1 MQNSTQNQSKP
12 QNRKV
17 ALAGASGL
25 VGGYLLQGLLA
36 DDSIAEIHV
45 LSRRTLNIRHP
56 KLAVHVVDFKAIPP
70 LPLLDEVYL
79 ALGTTIKVAGSQAAF
94 RAVDFDANLA
104 VALAA
109 RQSGASRLGLVSAMG
124 ADAHSRTFYSR
135 VKGELE
141 DALIKAEF
149 GTLVIARPSLL
160 LGNRA
165 SLAQPPRLAEKMA
178 MAAGKFLGPFL
189 PADYR
194 PVEAASV
201 ASALLNDTPATQG
214 LKILT
219 SGALQA
225 SRLTTPEA

>member
-1 MQNSTQNQSKP
+1 MQSSPQDQSKP

-25 VGGYLLQGLLA
+25 VGGCLLQGLLA
-36 DDSIAEIHV
+36 DKSITEIHV
-45 LSRRTLNIRHP
+45 LSRRPLNIRHP

-70 LPLLDEVYL
+70 LPPLDEVYL

-104 VALAA
+104 VAKAA
-109 RQSGASRLGLVSAMG
+109 KQAGACRLGLVSSMG

-135 VKGELE
+135 VKGESE
-141 DALIKAEF
+141 EALIKAGF

-165 SLAQPPRLAEKMA
+165 ALDQPPRPAEKMA
-178 MAAGKFLGPFL
+178 MAVGKLLATFL

-194 PVEAASV
+194 PVEAACV
-201 ASALLNDTPATQG
+201 AKALLDYTPTTEG

-225 SRLTTPEA
+225 SCVTTAKR